1 MSIGIVLLFTMT
13 ALFLNCFLVFPAAAE
28 RHAVLIGIRDY
39 QAPLVRL
46 KGPVN
51 DVLSLKAKLVDIYG
65 FSNSSITTLLDAE
78 ATRSN
83 ILDTLSRLRKTTR
96 AGDFIF
102 LYFSGHGA
110 TIGNT
115 QTDMLP
121 GGDDTGALIPYDY
134 KVTENVSAAM
144 SQLIIGKRDLK
155 PILMDL
161 DQGRKLFVIFDTC
174 FSQYTVRALAS
185 AGIPKSQD
193 LKLRGAK
200 PAEYHGTKRDP
211 YPYRNILYI
220 PAADEMETAL
230 DLPWT
235 EYDGIAHGALT
246 VSLLK
251 GLDGLADSNHDGI
264 MTYEEIYQY
273 ALRETNFNG
282 HAPQILGAETVF
294 LNTPVFEVA
303 VKLPAAIPPKPGGIG
318 SLSDTLCV
326 KIQGKDSVSLTGRI
340 SALKGVKVVSENYDL
355 LLSAENT
362 RLVLALSGGE
372 QLCRPANA
380 DEAVTMIGRYVKIRE
395 LIRMKNPGQQFNV
408 WLRAGDDDGKT
419 VFHEGEKVS
428 FTIRSERQ
436 AYLLLLNV
444 DSQGYVTMLMPENT
458 TSSPRIEAGG
468 TLKTPQVGQVMA
480 PFGMEFVKV
489 FAFPEKP
496 QGLAEFAG
504 GDGVFNPTEDRFI
517 QLLAWIQRQHGWAE
531 ALQQVVT
538 VPRKP

>member
-1 MSIGIVLLFTMT
+1 VRIRIVLLFTVT
-13 ALFLNCFLVFPAAAE
+13 AIFLNCFPASPAFAE

-39 QAPLVRL
+39 QDPRMRL

-65 FSNSSITTLLDAE
+65 FSNSRITTLLDAE

-83 ILDTLSRLRKTTR
+83 ILDTLSQLRQTTQ

-102 LYFSGHGA
+102 LYYSGHG
-110 TIGNT
+110 TSLKDDEMG
-115 QTDMLP
+115 LP
-121 GGDDTGALIPYDY
+121 VGDETGALIPYDY
-134 KVTENVSAAM
+134 KMTKTASVAM
-144 SQLIIGKRDLK
+144 SQLIIGKRDIK

-193 LKLRGAK
+193 LELGTA
-200 PAEYHGTKRDP
+200 PAEYHGTRRDP

-220 PAADEMETAL
+220 SAAGVAEKAV
-230 DLPWT
+230 DLPRT
-235 EYDGIAHGALT
+235 DYDGRAHGALT
-246 VSLLK
+246 VSLLR
-251 GLDGLADSNHDGI
+251 GLDGMADSNNDGV

-273 ALRETNFNG
+273 ARRETNG
-282 HAPQILGAETVF
+282 HGHTPQILGAETRS

-303 VKLPAAIPPKPGGIG
+303 VKPPAGTPPKPGGIG
-318 SLSDTLCV
+318 SLSETLRV
-326 KIQGKDSVSLTGRI
+326 KLQGKDSASLTGRI
-340 SALKGVKVVSENYDL
+340 SALKGVKVVSETYDL
-355 LLSAENT
+355 LMSAENA
-362 RLVLALSGGE
+362 RLSLFLPGGE

-395 LIRMKNPGQQFNV
+395 LLRMKNPGQQFNV

-419 VFHEGEKVS
+419 VFHEGDKAG

-444 DSQGYVTMLMPENT
+444 DSQGYVTMLMPENAA
-458 TSSPRIEAGG
+458 SSPGIEAGC

-504 GDGVFNPTEDRFI
+504 GDGVFSPTEDRFL
-517 QLLAWIQRQHGWAE
+517 QLMAWIQRQSGWAE